1 MSAIEFT
8 AELTSGEWLHIPVEV
23 AAQLPKDGKFKV
35 IIMSNIDVQDA
46 QWHRA
51 SYQQFMR
58 DDAPEDAIYD
68 ALARV
73 MSSGGSWA

>member
-8 AELTSGEWLHIPVEV
+8 AELNSGEWLHIPAEA

-35 IIMSNIDVQDA
+35 IIMPALEPLDA
-46 QWHRA
+46 EWRNA

-58 DDAPEDAIYD
+58 DDAAADAVYD
-68 ALARV
+68 SLA
-73 MSSGGSWA
+73 